1 MNTSCCRNKCYAYSD
16 TIVETGAATFP
27 LLVMPFSLFVMPSNR
42 PTNTLT
48 HLIIRNAVCIRML
61 HGENGS
67 RILWGPSTDIP
78 VYTSVDTRTSIGRY
92 STNVWN
98 DTRSRLGQV
107 SADSPLNDT
116 HGVGQRIDRDTVG
129 AISVNHRLYI
139 VQLSIKSRSIIG
151 IYMSR
156 YVGRCSNDIVQLS
169 VIYR

>member
-1 MNTSCCRNKCYAYSD
+1 MNTSCCRNECYPYSD

-42 PTNTLT
+42 PRNTLT
-48 HLIIRNAVCIRML
+48 HSIIRNAVCIRML

-67 RILWGPSTDIP
+67 CILWGTSTDIP

-107 SADSPLNDT
+107 PADSPVNDA
-116 HGVGQRIDRDTVG
+116 HGVGQRIDRDTVD
-129 AISVNHRLYI
+129 AISINHRLYNC
-139 VQLSIKSRSIIG
+139 RS
-151 IYMSR
+151 SL
-156 YVGRCSNDIVQLS
+156 GRLS
-169 VIYR
+169 VYIWVDTSVDARTISFNYLLYIGRY